1 MSVKLRRLSIDGFK
15 TIRHLEDFEP
25 HGMNILIG
33 GNGAGKSNFIS
44 FFRLMQWMLAPPGQL
59 QVYIANG
66 GGAGRFLSD
75 GPEATRELSA
85 SLELETE
92 RGANEYAF
100 RLFFAAGDT
109 FRFAEEKYRYS
120 SFERGGKA
128 EWIVLE
134 PGGAEA
140 GLSMKAEEG
149 DMAARVIRNLIRQ
162 CVVYQFHN
170 TAMTS
175 RIRQRWDVN
184 DGRYL
189 KEDAGNLAP
198 FLMRLRDHE
207 SMSYHRV
214 VGTIRQAVPFFA
226 DFVLDPINGSLLLQ
240 WREIG
245 TDLVFGSDQAADG
258 MLRFFALVAL
268 LLQPQ
273 EDLPEVLLIDE
284 PELGL
289 HPHACELI
297 ASLLRSISRS
307 RQVFVATQST
317 FLVDQFGPED
327 IVVVDRPARTTK
339 LERLDAPSLTRWLE
353 DFEGGRGYSLSELW
367 EKNVLGGGPAR

>member
-162 CVVYQFHN
+162 
-170 TAMTS
+170 
-175 RIRQRWDVN
+175 
-184 DGRYL
+184 
-189 KEDAGNLAP
+189 
-198 FLMRLRDHE
+198 
-207 SMSYHRV
+207 
-214 VGTIRQAVPFFA
+214 
-226 DFVLDPINGSLLLQ
+226 
-240 WREIG
+240 
-245 TDLVFGSDQAADG
+245 
-258 MLRFFALVAL
+258 
-268 LLQPQ
+268 
-273 EDLPEVLLIDE
+273 
-284 PELGL
+284 
-289 HPHACELI
+289 
-297 ASLLRSISRS
+297 
-307 RQVFVATQST
+307 
-317 FLVDQFGPED
+317 
-327 IVVVDRPARTTK
+327 
-339 LERLDAPSLTRWLE
+339 
-353 DFEGGRGYSLSELW
+353 
-367 EKNVLGGGPAR
+367 